1 MKFSLAIASLL
12 ALPFAAAA
20 PTCSLKSS
28 SAASATT
35 PTSTATTPS
44 STASSPGSTS
54 TPANPGNGSIAMAWF
69 ANWHTDYT
77 VADITWK
84 GFNRIAY
91 FGAITSADGTAT
103 MTVGDSDPSGPVTFV
118 TAAKQ
123 NNVVPVLT
131 VGGWDGS
138 IYFSSSM
145 STSSNRTTFVQSIV
159 SMVNQYGFQGVEFD
173 WEYPGSTNGLS
184 CNTQSSQDTANLLS
198 TLQELKTALPNV
210 SFSAAT
216 PVNPWNDATG
226 TPSTDLSS
234 FAQVLDYIEIMN
246 YDVYGDTFSK
256 VVGPNSPLDDSC
268 APTADQTGS
277 ATSAVKLWTAA
288 GFSAK
293 QIILGVPSYG
303 HGYSISQS
311 AAVQNNVLA
320 SYPGFNTNNP
330 VTGDSWD
337 AAGPDAC
344 GVSQPASGDFNFWG
358 LIDAGFLNQDGSV
371 ASGMIS
377 SFNNCSQTPYVY
389 NPNTQVMVAYDN
401 AQSFTAKGNF
411 ITQSGLAGFALWE
424 MGGDYNNILLNAI
437 NGAISGSS

>member
-12 ALPFAAAA
+12 VLPFATAA

-28 SAASATT
+28 SAGSATT
-35 PTSTATTPS
+35 PTSTATIPS
-44 STASSPGSTS
+44 STATSPGSTS
-54 TPANPGNGSIAMAWF
+54 PPASPGNGSVAMAWF

-77 VADITWK
+77 VANITWE

-91 FGAITSADGTAT
+91 FGAITSADGTAI
-103 MTVGDSDPSGPVTFV
+103 MTVSDSSPSGPVTFV

-123 NNVVPVLT
+123 NNVFPVLT

-138 IYFSSSM
+138 IYFSSSI

-159 SMVNQYGFQGVEFD
+159 SMVNKYGFQGVEFD

-184 CNTQSSQDTANLLS
+184 CNTESPQDTANLLS
-198 TLQELKTALPNV
+198 MLQELKTALPNV
-210 SFSAAT
+210 SLSAAT
-216 PVNPWNDATG
+216 PVKPWNDATG
-226 TPSTDLSS
+226 SPSTNLTS

-256 VVGPNSPLDDSC
+256 VVGPNSPLEDSC
-268 APTADQTGS
+268 APGADQTGS
-277 ATSAVKLWTAA
+277 ATSAVQLWTAA

-293 QIILGVPSYG
+293 QIVLGVPGYG
-303 HGYSISQS
+303 HGYSISPS
-311 AAVQNNVLA
+311 TAVENSVLA
-320 SYPGFNTNNP
+320 LFPSFNTNNP
-330 VTGDSWD
+330 ITGDSWD

-344 GVSQPASGDFNFWG
+344 GINQPASGDFNFWG
-358 LIDAGFLNQDGSV
+358 LIDAGFLKEDGSV

-377 SFNNCSQTPYVY
+377 TFNNCSQTPYVF
-389 NPNTQVMVAYDN
+389 NPNTQIIVAYDN

-411 ITQSGLAGFALWE
+411 IKQTGLAGFALWE
-424 MGGDYNNILLNAI
+424 MGSDYNNILLNAI
-437 NGAISGSS
+437 NGAISS

>member
-1 MKFSLAIASLL
+1 MKFTLPIVSLL
-12 ALPFAAAA
+12 VLPFAAAA

-35 PTSTATTPS
+35 PTSTAT
-44 STASSPGSTS
+44 APGSTS
-54 TPANPGNGSIAMAWF
+54 TPANPGNGSVAMAWF

-77 VADITWK
+77 VANISWT
-84 GFNRIAY
+84 GFNRMSY

-103 MTVGDSDPSGPVTFV
+103 ITVSDNSASGPVTFV
-118 TAAKQ
+118 AAAKK
-123 NNVVPVLT
+123 NNVFPVLT
-131 VGGWDGS
+131 IGGWDGS
-138 IYFSSSM
+138 IYFSSSI
-145 STSSNRTTFVQSIV
+145 STSGNRTTFVNSV
-159 SMVNQYGFQGVEFD
+159 ASLVNTYGFQGVEFD

-184 CNTQSSQDTANLLS
+184 CNTESPQDTANLL
-198 TLQELKTALPNV
+198 TMLQELKQQLPNI
-210 SFSAAT
+210 SLSAAT
-216 PVNPWNDATG
+216 PVRPWNDATG
-226 TPSTDLSS
+226 NPSTDLTS
-234 FAQVLDYIEIMN
+234 FAKVLDYIEIMN

-268 APTADQTGS
+268 APAAEQTGS

-293 QIILGVPSYG
+293 QILLGVPSYG
-303 HGYSISQS
+303 HGYSISTS
-311 AAVQNNVLA
+311 VAVQNNALT
-320 SYPGFNTNNP
+320 SYPSFNTNNF

-344 GVSQPASGDFNFWG
+344 GISQPASGDFNFWG
-358 LIDAGFLNQDGSV
+358 LIAGGFLNEDGSV
-371 ASGMIS
+371 ASGMTGR
-377 SFNNCSQTPYVY
+377 FDTCSQTPYVY

-411 ITQSGLAGFALWE
+411 IKQAGLGGFALWE

>member
-12 ALPFAAAA
+12 VLPFAAAA
-20 PTCSLKSS
+20 PTCSLKPS
-28 SAASATT
+28 SAVASSTT
-35 PTSTATTPS
+35 PTSTAT
-44 STASSPGSTS
+44 SPGSTS
-54 TPANPGNGSIAMAWF
+54 TPANPASGSVAMAWF

-77 VADITWK
+77 VANITWK
-84 GFNRIAY
+84 GFNRMSY

-103 MTVGDSDPSGPVTFV
+103 ITVADSGPSGPVTFV
-118 TAAKQ
+118 AAAKQ
-123 NNVVPVLT
+123 NNVLPVLT
-131 VGGWDGS
+131 IGGWDGS
-138 IYFSSSM
+138 IYFSSSI

-159 SMVNQYGFQGVEFD
+159 TMVNKYGFQGVEFD

-184 CNTQSSQDTANLLS
+184 CNTESPQDTANLLS
-198 TLQELKTALPNV
+198 MLQELKQALPTL
-210 SFSAAT
+210 SLSAAT
-216 PVNPWNDATG
+216 PVKPWNDASG
-226 TPSTDLSS
+226 NPSTDLTS
-234 FAQVLDYIEIMN
+234 FAQVLDYVEIMN

-268 APTADQTGS
+268 APAADQTGS

-293 QIILGVPSYG
+293 QIVLGVPSYG

-311 AAVQNNVLA
+311 AAVQSNTLA
-320 SYPGFNTNNP
+320 SYPTFNTNSF

-344 GVSQPASGDFNFWG
+344 GISQPASGDFNFWG
-358 LIDAGFLNQDGSV
+358 LIAGGFLNEDGSV
-371 ASGMIS
+371 ASGMTGR
-377 SFNNCSQTPYVY
+377 FDNCSQTPYVY

-401 AQSFTAKGNF
+401 AESFTAKGNF
-411 ITQSGLAGFALWE
+411 IKQAGIAGFALWE

-437 NGAISGSS
+437 TSAIAS

>member
-12 ALPFAAAA
+12 VLPFAAAA

-28 SAASATT
+28 SAASVVT
-35 PTSTATTPS
+35 PTST
-44 STASSPGSTS
+44 STATPPGSTS
-54 TPANPGNGSIAMAWF
+54 TPTNPGNGSVAMAWF

-77 VADITWK
+77 VANITWS
-84 GFNRIAY
+84 GFNRMSY
-91 FGAITSADGTAT
+91 FGAITSADGTAII
-103 MTVGDSDPSGPVTFV
+103 TVSDSSPSGPVTFV
-118 TAAKQ
+118 AAAKQ
-123 NNVVPVLT
+123 NNVFPVLT
-131 VGGWDGS
+131 IGGWDGS
-138 IYFSSSM
+138 IYFSSSI

-159 SMVNQYGFQGVEFD
+159 SMVNKYGFQGVEFD

-184 CNTQSSQDTANLLS
+184 CNTESPQDTANLLLM
-198 TLQELKTALPNV
+198 LQELKTALPSV
-210 SFSAAT
+210 SLSAAT
-216 PVNPWNDATG
+216 PVKPWNDATG
-226 TPSTDLSS
+226 NPSTDLTS
-234 FAQVLDYIEIMN
+234 FTKVLDYVEIMN

-268 APTADQTGS
+268 AAAADQTGS

-293 QIILGVPSYG
+293 QIVLGVPSYG
-303 HGYSISQS
+303 HGYSISQT
-311 AAVQNNVLA
+311 AAVQGNTLA
-320 SYPGFNTNNP
+320 SYPSFNTNNP

-344 GVSQPASGDFNFWG
+344 GISQPASGDFNFWG
-358 LIDAGFLNQDGSV
+358 LIAGGFLNEDGSV
-371 ASGMIS
+371 ASGMTS
-377 SFNNCSQTPYVY
+377 RFDNCSQTPYVY

-411 ITQSGLAGFALWE
+411 IKQAGLAGFALWE

>member
-12 ALPFAAAA
+12 VLPFAAAA

-35 PTSTATTPS
+35 PTSTATP
-44 STASSPGSTS
+44 PGSTS
-54 TPANPGNGSIAMAWF
+54 TPTNPGNGSVAMAWF

-77 VADITWK
+77 VANITWE

-91 FGAITSADGTAT
+91 FGAITSADGTA
-103 MTVGDSDPSGPVTFV
+103 VISVSDSSPSGPVTFV
-118 TAAKQ
+118 AAAKQ
-123 NNVVPVLT
+123 NNVFPVLT
-131 VGGWDGS
+131 IGGWGGS
-138 IYFSSSM
+138 MYFSSSI
-145 STSSNRTTFVQSIV
+145 STSGNRTTFVQSIV
-159 SMVNQYGFQGVEFD
+159 SMVNKYGFQGVEFD

-184 CNTQSSQDTANLLS
+184 CNTESPQDTANLLS
-198 TLQELKTALPNV
+198 MLQELKTSLPNV
-210 SFSAAT
+210 SLSAAT
-216 PVNPWNDATG
+216 PVKPWNDASG
-226 TPSTDLSS
+226 NPSTDLSS
-234 FAQVLDYIEIMN
+234 FAQVLDYVEIMN

-268 APTADQTGS
+268 AAAADQTGS
-277 ATSAVKLWTAA
+277 ATSAVKDWTAA

-293 QIILGVPSYG
+293 QIVLGVPSYG

-311 AAVQNNVLA
+311 AAVQDNTLA
-320 SYPGFNTNNP
+320 SYPSFNTNNP

-344 GVSQPASGDFNFWG
+344 GVSQPASGDYNFWG
-358 LIDAGFLNQDGSV
+358 LIAGGFLNEDGSV
-371 ASGMIS
+371 ASGMTS
-377 SFNNCSQTPYVY
+377 RFDNCSQTPYVY

-411 ITQSGLAGFALWE
+411 IKQAGLAGFALWE

>member
-12 ALPFAAAA
+12 VLPFAAAA

-44 STASSPGSTS
+44 STATSTS
-54 TPANPGNGSIAMAWF
+54 PPVNPGNGSVAMAWF

-91 FGAITSADGTAT
+91 FGGITSADGTVT
-103 MTVGDSDPSGPVTFV
+103 ITVGDSDPSGPVTFV
-118 TAAKQ
+118 SAAKQ

-131 VGGWDGS
+131 IGGWDGS

-145 STSSNRTTFVQSIV
+145 TTSSNRTTFVQSIV
-159 SMVNQYGFQGVEFD
+159 SMVNKYGFQGVEFD

-184 CNTQSSQDTANLLS
+184 CNTQSPQDTANLLS
-198 TLQELKTALPNV
+198 TLQELKSALPNV
-210 SFSAAT
+210 SLSAAT
-216 PVNPWNDATG
+216 PVKPWNDATG
-226 TPSTDLSS
+226 NPSTDLSS
-234 FAQVLDYIEIMN
+234 FAQVMDYIEIMN

-268 APTADQTGS
+268 APAADQTGS

-293 QIILGVPSYG
+293 QIVLGVASYG

-311 AAVQNNVLA
+311 AAVQNNTLA
-320 SYPGFNTNNP
+320 SYPSFNTNNP

-371 ASGMIS
+371 ASGMTS
-377 SFNNCSQTPYVY
+377 RFDNCSQTPYVY

-401 AQSFTAKGNF
+401 AQSFTAKGKF
-411 ITQSGLAGFALWE
+411 ITQSGLAGFAMWE

>member
-1 MKFSLAIASLL
+1 MKISLAIVSLL
-12 ALPFAAAA
+12 VLPFAAAA

-28 SAASATT
+28 SAASVAT
-35 PTSTATTPS
+35 PTST
-44 STASSPGSTS
+44 STATPPGSTS
-54 TPANPGNGSIAMAWF
+54 TPTNPGNGSVAMAWF

-77 VADITWK
+77 VANITWS
-84 GFNRIAY
+84 GFNRMSY
-91 FGAITSADGTAT
+91 FGAITSADGTAII
-103 MTVGDSDPSGPVTFV
+103 TVTDSSPSGPVTFV
-118 TAAKQ
+118 AAAKQ
-123 NNVVPVLT
+123 NNVFPVLT
-131 VGGWDGS
+131 IGGWDGS
-138 IYFSSSM
+138 IYFSSSI

-159 SMVNQYGFQGVEFD
+159 SMVNKYGFQGVEFD

-184 CNTQSSQDTANLLS
+184 CNTESPQDTANLLLM
-198 TLQELKTALPNV
+198 LQELKTALPSV
-210 SFSAAT
+210 SLSAAT
-216 PVNPWNDATG
+216 PVKPWNDATG
-226 TPSTDLSS
+226 NPSTDLTS
-234 FAQVLDYIEIMN
+234 FTKVLDYVEIMN

-268 APTADQTGS
+268 AAAADQTGS

-293 QIILGVPSYG
+293 QIVLGVPSYG
-303 HGYSISQS
+303 HGYSISQT
-311 AAVQNNVLA
+311 AAVQGNTLA
-320 SYPGFNTNNP
+320 SYPSFSTNNP

-344 GVSQPASGDFNFWG
+344 GISQPASGDFNFWG
-358 LIDAGFLNQDGSV
+358 LIAGGFLNEDGSV
-371 ASGMIS
+371 ASGMTS
-377 SFNNCSQTPYVY
+377 RFDNCSQTPYVY

-411 ITQSGLAGFALWE
+411 IKQAGLAGFALWE

>member
-12 ALPFAAAA
+12 VLPFAAAA

-44 STASSPGSTS
+44 STATSTS
-54 TPANPGNGSIAMAWF
+54 PPVNPGNGSVAMAWF

-91 FGAITSADGTAT
+91 FGGITSADGTVT
-103 MTVGDSDPSGPVTFV
+103 ITVGDSDPSGPVTF
-118 TAAKQ
+118 
-123 NNVVPVLT
+123 NVVPVLT
-131 VGGWDGS
+131 IGGWDGS

-145 STSSNRTTFVQSIV
+145 TTSSNRTTFVQSIV
-159 SMVNQYGFQGVEFD
+159 SMVNKYGFQGVEFD

-184 CNTQSSQDTANLLS
+184 CNTQSPQDTANLLS
-198 TLQELKTALPNV
+198 TLQELKSALPNV
-210 SFSAAT
+210 SLSAAT
-216 PVNPWNDATG
+216 PVKPWNDATG
-226 TPSTDLSS
+226 NPSTDLSS
-234 FAQVLDYIEIMN
+234 FAQVMDYIEIMN

-268 APTADQTGS
+268 APAADQTGS

-293 QIILGVPSYG
+293 QIVLGVASYG

-311 AAVQNNVLA
+311 AAVQNNTLA
-320 SYPGFNTNNP
+320 SYPSFNTNNP

-371 ASGMIS
+371 ASGMTS
-377 SFNNCSQTPYVY
+377 RFDNCSQTPYVY

-401 AQSFTAKGNF
+401 AQSFTAKGKF
-411 ITQSGLAGFALWE
+411 ITQSGLAGFAMWE

>member
-12 ALPFAAAA
+12 VLPFAAAA

-28 SAASATT
+28 SAASVAT
-35 PTSTATTPS
+35 PTST
-44 STASSPGSTS
+44 STATPPGSTS
-54 TPANPGNGSIAMAWF
+54 TPTNPGNGSVAMAWF

-77 VADITWK
+77 VANITWS
-84 GFNRIAY
+84 GFNRISY
-91 FGAITSADGTAT
+91 FGAITSADGTAII
-103 MTVGDSDPSGPVTFV
+103 TVSDSSPSGPVTFV
-118 TAAKQ
+118 AAAKQ
-123 NNVVPVLT
+123 NNVFPVLT
-131 VGGWDGS
+131 IGGWDGS
-138 IYFSSSM
+138 IYFSSSI

-159 SMVNQYGFQGVEFD
+159 SMVNKYGFQGVEFD

-184 CNTQSSQDTANLLS
+184 CNTESPQDTANLLLM
-198 TLQELKTALPNV
+198 LQELKTALPTV
-210 SFSAAT
+210 SLSAAT
-216 PVNPWNDATG
+216 PVKPWNDASG
-226 TPSTDLSS
+226 NPSTDLTS
-234 FAQVLDYIEIMN
+234 FAKVLDYVEIMN

-268 APTADQTGS
+268 AAAADQTGS
-277 ATSAVKLWTAA
+277 ATSAVKSWTAA

-293 QIILGVPSYG
+293 QIVLGVPSYG

-311 AAVQNNVLA
+311 AAVQANTLA
-320 SYPGFNTNNP
+320 AYPSFNTNNP

-344 GVSQPASGDFNFWG
+344 GISQPASGDFNFWG
-358 LIDAGFLNQDGSV
+358 LIAGGFLNEDGSV
-371 ASGMIS
+371 ASGMTYR
-377 SFNNCSQTPYVY
+377 FDNCSQTPYVY

-411 ITQSGLAGFALWE
+411 IKQAGLAGFALWE

>member
-20 PTCSLKSS
+20 PTCSLRSS

-35 PTSTATTPS
+35 PTSTTGSATAT
-44 STASSPGSTS
+44 SPGSTS
-54 TPANPGNGSIAMAWF
+54 TPVNPGSGSIAMAWF

-91 FGAITSADGTAT
+91 FGAITSADGTVT
-103 MTVGDSDPSGPVTFV
+103 MTVSDSGPSGPVTFV

-123 NNVVPVLT
+123 NNVFPILT

-145 STSSNRTTFVQSIV
+145 SSSNRTTFVQSIV
-159 SMVNQYGFQGVEFD
+159 SMVNKYGFQGVEFD
-173 WEYPGSTNGLS
+173 WEYPGSPNGLS
-184 CNTQSSQDTANLLS
+184 CNTQSAQDTANLLS
-198 TLQELKTALPNV
+198 TLQELKTALPNITL
-210 SFSAAT
+210 SAAT
-216 PVNPWNDATG
+216 PVKPWNDATG
-226 TPSTDLSS
+226 NPSTDLSS
-234 FAQVLDYIEIMN
+234 HAQVLDYIEIMN

-268 APTADQTGS
+268 APAADQTGS

-293 QIILGVPSYG
+293 QIVLGVPGYG
-303 HGYSISQS
+303 HGYSISPS
-311 AAVQNNVLA
+311 AAVQNNALV
-320 SYPGFNTNNP
+320 SYPSFNTNNP
-330 VTGDSWD
+330 IIGDSWD

-358 LIDAGFLNQDGSV
+358 LIEAGFLNKDGSV
-371 ASGMIS
+371 ASGMTS
-377 SFNNCSQTPYVY
+377 RFDNCSQTPYVY
-389 NPNTQVMVAYDN
+389 NPNTQIMVAYDN

-411 ITQSGLAGFALWE
+411 IKQSGLAGYALWE
-424 MGGDYNNILLNAI
+424 MGSDYNNILLNAI

>member
-12 ALPFAAAA
+12 ALPFVAAA
-20 PTCSLKSS
+20 PTCSIRSS
-28 SAASATT
+28 SAASVTT
-35 PTSTATTPS
+35 PTSTTASGTTPS
-44 STASSPGSTS
+44 STATSPASTS
-54 TPANPGNGSIAMAWF
+54 TPVNPGNGSIAMAWF

-91 FGAITSADGTAT
+91 FGAITSADGTVT

-123 NNVVPVLT
+123 NNVFPVLT

-159 SMVNQYGFQGVEFD
+159 SMVNKYGFQGVEFD

-184 CNTQSSQDTANLLS
+184 CNTQSSQDTTNLLS
-198 TLQELKTALPNV
+198 TLQELKTALPNITL
-210 SFSAAT
+210 SAAT
-216 PVNPWNDATG
+216 PVKPWNDATG
-226 TPSTDLSS
+226 NPSTDLSS
-234 FAQVLDYIEIMN
+234 YAQALDYIEIMN

-268 APTADQTGS
+268 APTADQAGS

-293 QIILGVPSYG
+293 QIVLGVPSYG

-311 AAVQNNVLA
+311 AAVQNNTLA
-320 SYPGFNTNNP
+320 SYPSFNTNNP
-330 VTGDSWD
+330 VTGDTWD

-344 GVSQPASGDFNFWG
+344 GISQPASGDFNFWG
-358 LIDAGFLNQDGSV
+358 LVDAGFLNQDCR
-371 ASGMIS
+371 
-377 SFNNCSQTPYVY
+377 FDNCSQTPYVY

-401 AQSFTAKGNF
+401 AQSFTAKGKF
-411 ITQSGLAGFALWE
+411 IAQSGLAGFALWE